1 MYGIFLN
8 KIIMKIKYDL
18 TGERFG
24 RLYVIKLDGKNKSNE
39 YLWLCKCDCGKLC
52 HATTYALRHGIK
64 RSCGCIT
71 RERTS
76 KQLEGKRFGKL
87 TVLKRLDKKKHDCYM
102 WLCKCDCG
110 NTCEVRTDALTRGV
124 TKSCGCMHITSLDD
138 KRRKLYV
145 KDTGL
150 QYVGDYNKPR
160 KSKTGFT
167 GVVYDKRRAGNKY
180 YAKVKFQGK
189 YYYLGSAAT
198 AEKAY
203 ELYKVGKERIHK
215 KFLAE
220 NPEYLQRVEEL
231 RKKAS
236 KKR

>member
-1 MYGIFLN
+1 
-8 KIIMKIKYDL
+8 
-18 TGERFG
+18 
-24 RLYVIKLDGKNKSNE
+24 
-39 YLWLCKCDCGKLC
+39 
-52 HATTYALRHGIK
+52 
-64 RSCGCIT
+64 
-71 RERTS
+71 
-76 KQLEGKRFGKL
+76 
-87 TVLKRLDKKKHDCYM
+87 
-102 WLCKCDCG
+102 
-110 NTCEVRTDALTRGV
+110 
-124 TKSCGCMHITSLDD
+124 MHITSLDD

-167 GVVYDKRRAGNKY
+167 GVVYDKHRAGNKY
-180 YAKVKFQGK
+180 YAKVKFQGI

-198 AEKAY
+198 AEEAY
-203 ELYKVGKERIHK
+203 ELYKSGKEKIHK